1 MSIAKSLLNVLDS
14 CSLSEAKKKQNKT
27 QKKNYA
33 RFVPRSRRRVHTI
46 S

>member
-1 MSIAKSLLNVLDS
+1 MSIAESLLNVLDS
-14 CSLSEAKKKQNKT
+14 CSLSEATKKKQNT
-27 QKKNYA
+27 KKNYA

>member
-14 CSLSEAKKKQNKT
+14 CSLSEAKKKKT
-27 QKKNYA
+27 KHKKNYA

>member
-14 CSLSEAKKKQNKT
+14 CSLSEAQKKKNKT
-27 QKKNYA
+27 QKNYA

>member
-14 CSLSEAKKKQNKT
+14 CSLSEAKKKNKT
-27 QKKNYA
+27 QKNYA

>member
-1 MSIAKSLLNVLDS
+1 MSIAESLLNVLDS
-14 CSLSEAKKKQNKT
+14 CSLSEATKKTKH
-27 QKKNYA
+27 KKNYA